1 MIFFQYLAWHFVDT
15 PRTFGRAW
23 RNYLYF
29 VLNYFSVPL
38 LLKTFF
44 SHWRRYASP
53 YGKGFDPKRYIET
66 FVFNV
71 MSRVI
76 GMILRTL
83 FIILGIVAET
93 FVFSVGLAI
102 LLVWIILPLVLVAG
116 FVFGIRLIIYV

>member
-1 MIFFQYLAWHFVDT
+1 MIFFQYLAWHFIDV
-15 PRTFGRAW
+15 PRAFGRAW

-44 SHWRRYASP
+44 SHWRRYASS
-53 YGKGFDPKRYIET
+53 YGKGFNPRRYVEAL
-66 FVFNV
+66 VFNA

-83 FIILGIVAET
+83 FIILGIGAEA
-93 FVFSVGLAI
+93 FIFCAGLII
-102 LLVWIILPLVLVAG
+102 LMLWIILPVLLVAG
-116 FVFGIRLIIYV
+116 FVFGIRLINYV